1 MMSTNSR
8 KVGPAHH
15 SRRPAFATQWWG
27 GHSCLPLLA
36 LSISLLASGC
46 NNKSSST
53 ESAPVANQQGAAPN
67 QPAPAKN
74 SELLAQMSQIG
85 QLQSSTTLT
94 EGIQNMVL
102 QNQIGSAGNLI
113 GKTVAGLDDNDKPV
127 GGIVNSVR
135 VEDKNVVLELDNGN
149 KLQLGRVT
157 DVAETKASANGSIS
171 TGTTGAN
178 TGTTGTPAAA

>member
-1 MMSTNSR
+1 MSIPITATNTKTNNTATGTQSKTRKGFDLKAEDFIKMM
-8 KVGPAHH
+8 V
-15 SRRPAFATQWWG
+15 
-27 GHSCLPLLA
+27 
-36 LSISLLASGC
+36 
-46 NNKSSST
+46 T
-53 ESAPVANQQGAAPN
+53 ELQNQDPT
-67 QPAPAKN
+67 APAKN

-157 DVAETKASANGSIS
+157 DVAETKASANGPIS

>member
-1 MMSTNSR
+1 MSIPITATNTKTNNTATGTQSTTRKGFDLKAEDFIKMM
-8 KVGPAHH
+8 V
-15 SRRPAFATQWWG
+15 
-27 GHSCLPLLA
+27 
-36 LSISLLASGC
+36 
-46 NNKSSST
+46 T
-53 ESAPVANQQGAAPN
+53 ELQNQDPT
-67 QPAPAKN
+67 APAKN

-94 EGIQNMVL
+94 EGIQSMVL

-113 GKTVAGLDDNDKPV
+113 GKTVAGLDDNDKAV

-178 TGTTGTPAAA
+178 AGTTGTRAAA